1 MRKNVKCDGP
11 ALALRVLCIIIIALL
26 LIMIV
31 PLTSKSIRYHH
42 YGEKTVGKETEI
54 EHVWS
59 HYGYRYKVEYVYEA
73 GGKEYR
79 RTSSWIRSVHQI
91 GSNERFTVWYDKED
105 PSQSV
110 LEKERDQNARP
121 LAPLFLA
128 LAAAVWF
135 TWSVAFKKT
144 GGFS

>member
-1 MRKNVKCDGP
+1 MRKNVKCDGLV
-11 ALALRVLCIIIIALL
+11 LALRVLCIIIIVLL
-26 LIMIV
+26 LVLII
-31 PLTSKSIRYHH
+31 PHTSKFIRYSH
-42 YGEKTVGKETEI
+42 YEEKTVGKETEI

-59 HYGYRYKVEYVYEA
+59 HYGYRYKVDYAYEA
-73 GGKEYR
+73 GGKEYQGA
-79 RTSSWIRSVHQI
+79 SSWIRSVHQVK
-91 GSNERFTVWYDKED
+91 GNEKFTIWYDKED

-121 LAPLFLA
+121 LTPLFLA